1 MSHDFGKLL
10 QQKVV
15 HWNPKVTNKTD
26 HPITL
31 LQVRANCGCTVPIP
45 DKTILAPG
53 ETMKINITFDSGLFE
68 GHQEKIVTV
77 KTDEPYTYVIII
89 TVNVVK
95 AYSFTPAILDIPNFD
110 GKAIREVNLSTN
122 IKGKPFTIK
131 RIESK
136 SPHITV
142 KKNSPTEVEITATGE
157 ESAGENTVLMYLSG
171 MDKPVDYRVIVHLM
185 REVKVQP
192 SNILFMGIRS
202 GTKAV
207 RSVVLKWSAGD
218 YKLEKMDCDLPF
230 VKISGTKPMEDGLR
244 IMVESIPKEMKKGY
258 GTGNLKIKLRSGSGK
273 TETIKVPVAFNL
285 Y

>member
-207 RSVVLKWSAGD
+207 RSVVLK
-218 YKLEKMDCDLPF
+218 
-230 VKISGTKPMEDGLR
+230 
-244 IMVESIPKEMKKGY
+244 
-258 GTGNLKIKLRSGSGK
+258 
-273 TETIKVPVAFNL
+273 
-285 Y
+285 